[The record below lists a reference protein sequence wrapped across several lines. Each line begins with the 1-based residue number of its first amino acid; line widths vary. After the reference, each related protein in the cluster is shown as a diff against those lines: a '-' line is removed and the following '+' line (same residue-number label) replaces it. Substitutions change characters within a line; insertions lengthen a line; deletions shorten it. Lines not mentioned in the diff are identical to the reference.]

1 MKYNRN
7 VYQALTMIMQFGINM
22 LVPIFLCSF
31 AGMYLDRKFGTSFWM
46 ILLFFV
52 GTLAGFTNVFRF
64 ARKIYETPAVTRR
77 RSTMT
82 ADKDGRER
90 IKAEEIQDG
99 REQIKA
105 GQIQDDWEKTRAGQI
120 QDDWEKTWAGQIQD
134 DWEQTKAGQIQD
146 GREQVRAGQRQASD
160 ERDVQK
166 RGGI

>member
-120 QDDWEKTWAGQIQD
+120 QDDWE
-134 DWEQTKAGQIQD
+134 QTKAGQIQD

>member
-105 GQIQDDWEKTRAGQI
+105 GQIQD
-120 QDDWEKTWAGQIQD
+120 
-134 DWEQTKAGQIQD
+134 
-146 GREQVRAGQRQASD
+146 GREQVRDGQRQASD